1 MRNKGFFWFLT
12 ILMTIIC
19 IYQLSFTFVASG
31 VERKVEKQAEK
42 KVAEMM
48 ERAKATGDS
57 ARLEYSGGMVY
68 FDRPEGKE
76 IAKADF
82 VNGLLS
88 EKNEKEVYPL
98 LGTKFKDVKQQ
109 SLALGLDL
117 VGGMSITMEISI
129 PGMVENYGR
138 KTDPAFLR
146 VKEAADKEYKN
157 GGDYIEI
164 FIAKNKEINKRKLSR
179 IMATHSMENIGINSS
194 DEDIEKFLRDVESSA
209 MDGVEEIIN
218 RRINQF
224 GVAQPNIQLDKEQNR
239 IYVELPGVQ
248 DEKTVAEKIGSV
260 ANLEFYETM
269 ALNELGSDWENIVI
283 KSRTPFGEEEE
294 LDETEADDSSDEEE
308 VAAADDAEGDDEAET
323 PDTANVREEEISL
336 NDLDEVDDLG
346 IEDLGGVDTGSEET
360 AEEGGYESL
369 EQLLIPG
376 GGFQIGFAS
385 SDNKNKVLD
394 ILRRSDIAIPNVKF
408 MFSEETYE
416 FDQKGGGK
424 VDMHALY
431 ACKVPVDG
439 PKLTGKDI
447 ASASDGF
454 DSETGEI
461 TVNLQMTDEGSE
473 KWAQMTTENHKRVVA
488 ITLDDVVY
496 SAPNVNEP
504 IRGGNTQISGSFSI
518 EEAKALAGLLNAG
531 ALPAPC
537 DIVEQSR
544 VGPTIGA
551 ENSQAG
557 LMSFMIA
564 LGLVFVYMIFYYGK
578 AGIIADIALFANIL
592 FIFGSLASFG
602 AVLTLA
608 GIAGIVLTIGMAV
621 DANVLIFERVR
632 EEQAAGKDVKAAIDT
647 GFKKALSSIIDAN
660 VTTMLT
666 AIVLKSFG
674 QGPIESFA
682 TTLIIGIFT
691 SVFAALVITRLFMTW
706 WMNGGKSINFESKM
720 TKGAFK
726 NFNINFVGGRKKFY
740 IISGI
745 LVVASVAMIA
755 IRGFSE
761 SVEFSGGRTYT
772 VQFDK
777 PAEQHINKLEADLTS
792 VLVEGN
798 KKASVE
804 IKKKDNSTLLEIST
818 NYRLEDAGAEVN
830 GEVMDKIG
838 EGLDKSENLV
848 GGYKFN
854 NSRSV
859 SNKLKEE
866 LTSSSTI
873 AIILSLVII
882 FGYILMRF
890 GRWQYSTGA
899 IIAMMHDV
907 TIVLGIFSALHG
919 IMPFNM
925 DIDQAFIA
933 AILTVI
939 GYSINDTVIVF
950 DRIREN
956 LGLHRSDNEQD
967 QVNVSL
973 NSTLSR
979 TINTSMTTFIVL
991 LIIFIF
997 GGAAIKGFI
1006 FALMIG
1012 VIVGTYSSVC
1022 IATPV
1027 LIDFSGM
1034 KKSNKRAKQKEVA
1047 AAEA

>member
-12 ILMTIIC
+12 ILMTVIC
-19 IYQLSFTFVASG
+19 LYQLSFTFISSG
-31 VERKVEKQAEK
+31 VEGNAEK
-42 KVAEMM
+42 KAEKQVEEMFAD
-48 ERAKATGDS
+48 AKANGLDS
-57 ARLEYSGGMVY
+57 VVLRYSGVKIAVNS
-68 FDRPEGKE
+68 PESKE

-82 VNGLLS
+82 INGNLV
-88 EKNEKEVYPL
+88 EENEKEVYPV
-98 LGTKFKDVKQQ
+98 LGTKFKDVKKQ

-117 VGGMSITMEISI
+117 VGGMSITLEISI

-138 KTDPAFLR
+138 DIDPKFKR
-146 VKEAADKEYKN
+146 VKAAADEKYKEE
-157 GGDYIEI
+157 GGDYIDI
-164 FIAKNKEINKRKLSR
+164 FVAENATQNNGDKLSR
-179 IMATHSMENIGINSS
+179 IMATHSMEGIGRESS
-194 DEDIEKFLRDVESSA
+194 DEEIIDFLRGIETSA

-224 GVAQPNIQLDKEQNR
+224 GVAQPNIQLDKEENR

-260 ANLEFYETM
+260 ANLEFYETK
-269 ALNELGSDWENIVI
+269 A
-283 KSRTPFGEEEE
+283 FGEIAQDWNRVIIASRMTPGENPTEVNNEGQEEDTTA
-294 LDETEADDSSDEEE
+294 LDMEADASAE
-308 VAAADDAEGDDEAET
+308 VADSNNMDD
-323 PDTANVREEEISL
+323 ISL
-336 NDLDEVDDLG
+336 DDLDEELNIDNIDGTAAANSGDKNGPKTLEEMVLITG
-346 IEDLGGVDTGSEET
+346 QGFIIGYVRPEDKSTV
-360 AEEGGYESL
+360 A
-369 EQLLIPG
+369 
-376 GGFQIGFAS
+376 
-385 SDNKNKVLD
+385 D
-394 ILRRSDIAIPNVKF
+394 ILKRPDLNIAGVKF
-408 MFSEETYE
+408 MFSEQTYE
-416 FDQKGGGK
+416 LKPNGK
-424 VDMHALY
+424 KEMMHAMY
-431 ACKVPVDG
+431 AISVPQDG

-461 TVNLQMTDEGSE
+461 TVNLTMNDEGTE
-473 KWAQMTTENHKRVVA
+473 KWAQMTTENAQRVVA
-488 ITLDDVVY
+488 VTLDEVVY

-504 IRGGNTQISGSFSI
+504 IRGGNTQISGGFNI
-518 EEAKALAGLLNAG
+518 EEAQALAGLLNAG

-537 DIVEQSR
+537 EIIEQSR

-551 ENSQAG
+551 ENSRAG
-557 LMSFMIA
+557 LMSFVIA
-564 LGLVFVYMIFYYGK
+564 LLLVFVYMIFYYGK

-632 EEQAAGKDVKAAIDT
+632 EEQAAGKDLKSAIDT

-674 QGPIESFA
+674 QGPINSFA

-706 WMNGGKSINFESKM
+706 WMNKGNAINFESKM
-720 TKGAFK
+720 TKNAFK
-726 NFNINFVGGRKKFY
+726 SFNINFVDRRKTFY
-740 IISGI
+740 VVSGV
-745 LVVASVAMIA
+745 LVAGSIAMIA
-755 IRGFSE
+755 LRGFSE
-761 SVEFSGGRTYT
+761 SVEFSGGRTYG
-772 VQFDK
+772 VEFSK
-777 PAEQHINKLEADLTS
+777 PAEEHIDALEANLKK
-792 VLVEGN
+792 VLVDENG
-798 KKASVE
+798 KQASVE
-804 IKKKDNSTLLEIST
+804 IKKKDNSLFLEIST
-818 NYRLEDAGAEVN
+818 NYLLDETGAEIQDV
-830 GEVMDKIG
+830 VKKKIS
-838 EGLDKSENLV
+838 EGLTASSDLV
-848 GGYKFN
+848 GTHEFK

-866 LTSSSTI
+866 LASSSLL
-873 AIILSLVII
+873 AIVISLVII

-907 TIVLGIFSALHG
+907 TIVLGIFAALHG
-919 IMPFNM
+919 ILPFNM

-956 LGLHRSDNEQD
+956 LGLHKSDNEQS
-967 QVNVSL
+967 QINRSL

-1034 KKSNKRAKQKEVA
+1034 KKMRK
-1047 AAEA
+1047 AAEEKEEAVPAEA

>member
-12 ILMTIIC
+12 ILMTVIC
-19 IYQLSFTFVASG
+19 IYQLSFTFVSSG
-31 VERKVEKQAEK
+31 IESKVEKEAER
-42 KVAEMM
+42 KVAEMI
-48 ERAKATGDS
+48 ENAKATGDS
-57 ARLEYSGGMVY
+57 AILEYGGGVVH
-68 FDRPEGKE
+68 FDRPEGRE
-76 IAKADF
+76 IAKADYI
-82 VNGLLS
+82 NGLLS
-88 EKNEKEVYPL
+88 QKNEKEVYPV
-98 LGTKFKDVKQQ
+98 LGTKFKDVKKQ

-117 VGGMSITMEISI
+117 VGGMSITMEVSI

-138 KTDPAFLR
+138 TSDPNFLR
-146 VKEAADKEYKN
+146 VKEAADKAYKEN
-157 GGDYIEI
+157 AGDYIDI
-164 FIAKNKEINKRKLSR
+164 FIAKNRELNKRNLSR
-179 IMATHSMENIGINSS
+179 IMATHAMENIGINST
-194 DEDIEKFLRDVESSA
+194 DEEIEQFLRDVESSA

-269 ALNELGSDWENIVI
+269 AFSELGGAWDEAIM
-283 KSRTPFGEEEE
+283 KSRVPLGSEVDVVEEETE
-294 LDETEADDSSDEEE
+294 SDLDTND
-308 VAAADDAEGDDEAET
+308 VAADDTDVDTNDVPLGLDDLAMDDADLNMDEAENSG
-323 PDTANVREEEISL
+323 P
-336 NDLDEVDDLG
+336 
-346 IEDLGGVDTGSEET
+346 
-360 AEEGGYESL
+360 ESL
-369 EQLLIPG
+369 DQLVMTTG
-376 GGFQIGFAS
+376 GGFVIAYALPE
-385 SDNKNKVLD
+385 NRNKVLA
-394 ILRRSDIAIPNVKF
+394 ILERSDIAIPNVKF
-408 MFSEETYE
+408 MFSEEKYE
-416 FDQKGGGK
+416 FKQDGGT
-424 VDMHALY
+424 VNMHALY

-461 TVNLQMTDEGSE
+461 TVNLTMTDEGSE

-488 ITLDDVVY
+488 ITLDGVVY

-518 EEAKALAGLLNAG
+518 EDAKALSGLLNAG

-537 DIVEQSR
+537 DIIEQSR
-544 VGPTIGA
+544 VGPTIGE

-557 LMSFMIA
+557 LMSFIIA
-564 LGLVFVYMIFYYGK
+564 LALVFVYMIFYYGK

-632 EEQAAGKDVKAAIDT
+632 EEQAAGKDLKSAIDT

-706 WMNGGKSINFESKM
+706 WMNKGNAINFESKV

-726 NFNINFVGGRKKFY
+726 NFNINFVGRRKAFY
-740 IISGI
+740 MVSGV
-745 LVVASVAMIA
+745 LVLGSIAMIGM
-755 IRGFSE
+755 RGFSE

-772 VQFDK
+772 VQFEQ
-777 PAEQHINKLEADLTS
+777 PAEPHIDALEANLKD
-792 VLVEGN
+792 VLVDN
-798 KKASVE
+798 KQVASVE
-804 IKKKDNSTLLEIST
+804 IKKKDNSTLLEIAT
-818 NYRLEDAGAEVN
+818 NYRLEDVGPKVN

-838 EGLDKSENLV
+838 EGLAASQDKV
-848 GGYKFN
+848 GAFEFV

-859 SNKLKEE
+859 STKLKEE

-873 AIILSLVII
+873 AIVLSLLII

-907 TIVLGIFSALHG
+907 IIVLGIFSALHG

-967 QVNVSL
+967 QINVSL

-991 LIIFIF
+991 LIIFLF

-1047 AAEA
+1047 AADA

>member
-12 ILMTIIC
+12 ILMTVIC
-19 IYQLSFTFVASG
+19 LYQLSFTFIANGIEKEAEVEATKKVEAMFAEAEANGVDSVNLVYSG
-31 VERKVEKQAEK
+31 VRIAVN
-42 KVAEMM
+42 
-48 ERAKATGDS
+48 S
-57 ARLEYSGGMVY
+57 
-68 FDRPEGKE
+68 PESRE

-82 VNGLLS
+82 INGILS
-88 EKNEKEVYPL
+88 EKNEDEVYPV
-98 LGTKFKDVKQQ
+98 LGTKFKDVKKQ

-129 PGMVENYGR
+129 PGMIENYGR
-138 KTDPAFLR
+138 DIDPKFRR
-146 VKEAADKEYKN
+146 VKEAADEEYKK
-157 GGDYIEI
+157 GGDYIDI
-164 FIAKNKEINKRKLSR
+164 FIAENKKQNGGAKVAK
-179 IMATHSMENIGINSS
+179 IMATHKMENIGRQSS
-194 DEDIEKFLRDVESSA
+194 DEDIIEFLRKIESSA

-260 ANLEFYETM
+260 ANLEFYETWQFQDI
-269 ALNELGSDWENIVI
+269 ANQFQEIVVKSQTQLGE
-283 KSRTPFGEEEE
+283 
-294 LDETEADDSSDEEE
+294 EADDVISVNDSTLNEADTTLANAGAPADSTDSLLEEFGE
-308 VAAADDAEGDDEAET
+308 DVSLDD
-323 PDTANVREEEISL
+323 
-336 NDLDEVDDLG
+336 G
-346 IEDLGGVDTGSEET
+346 IDGTTNSNAGEKKGQ
-360 AEEGGYESL
+360 ESL
-369 EQLLIPG
+369 LDLIVPLNGAEDSRIAYVSPTNKSKVNAILDRSDLAIPG
-376 GGFQIGFAS
+376 
-385 SDNKNKVLD
+385 
-394 ILRRSDIAIPNVKF
+394 VKF
-408 MFSEETYE
+408 MFS
-416 FDQKGGGK
+416 DQTVEIKMNDGK
-424 VDMHALY
+424 KEQMHFMY
-431 ACKVPVDG
+431 AIKIPQDG
-439 PKLTGKDI
+439 AKLTGKDVEN
-447 ASASDGF
+447 ASDGF
-454 DSETGEI
+454 DAETGEI
-461 TVNLQMTDEGSE
+461 TVNLKMTDEGAE
-473 KWAQMTTENHKRVVA
+473 KWAQMTTENVGRQVA
-488 ITLDDVVY
+488 ITLDNVVY
-496 SAPNVNEP
+496 SAPNVINP
-504 IRGGNTQISGSFSI
+504 IRDGNTQISGGFSI
-518 EEAKALAGLLNAG
+518 EEAQSLAGLLNAG

-537 DIVEQSR
+537 EIIEQSR

-551 ENSQAG
+551 ENSSAG
-557 LMSFMIA
+557 LMSFIIA
-564 LGLVFVYMIFYYGK
+564 LLLVFVYMIFYYGK
-578 AGIIADIALFANIL
+578 AGIIADIALIANIL

-632 EEQAAGKDVKAAIDT
+632 EEQAAGKDIKSAIDT

-706 WMNGGKSINFESKM
+706 WMNKGKSINFESKM

-726 NFNINFVGGRKKFY
+726 NFNINFVDRRKTFY
-740 IISGI
+740 MISAV
-745 LVVASVAMIA
+745 LVAGSLAMIA
-755 IRGFSE
+755 MRGFSE
-761 SVEFSGGRTYT
+761 SVEFSGGRTYG
-772 VQFDK
+772 VKFEK
-777 PAEQHINKLEADLTS
+777 EAESHIDALEANLKD
-792 VLVEGN
+792 VLVDENGR
-798 KKASVE
+798 KASVE
-804 IKKKDNSTLLEIST
+804 IKKRDNSLFLEIST
-818 NYRLEDAGAEVN
+818 NFLLDEN
-830 GEVMDKIG
+830 GPEMADSVKQQISK
-838 EGLDKSENLV
+838 GLTASSELV
-848 GGYKFN
+848 GSHEFID
-854 NSRSV
+854 SRSV

-866 LTSSSTI
+866 LASSSTI
-873 AIILSLVII
+873 AIILSLLII

-907 TIVLGIFSALHG
+907 TIVLGIFATFHG

-956 LGLHRSDNEQD
+956 LGLHKSDNEQN
-967 QVNVSL
+967 QINRSL

-1034 KKSNKRAKQKEVA
+1034 RKARKSEEKDEVA
-1047 AAEA
+1047 AVEA